1 MRALQLLGPSTGGIR
16 MHVAALADGLERLGV
31 VAPVLG
37 PAGVLDGRGTQAGV
51 VPVPA
56 GTTPVGLLRARRAL
70 APWRED
76 ADVLHAHGLK
86 AAWVAV
92 RGRPRRPMVITV
104 HNVVLDETAGRAA
117 GLQRRL
123 EQAVLARAD
132 RVIAPSD
139 AIAEGLG
146 GTVARDRI
154 RVVVPV
160 SPPALPRRSRADIR
174 GRLGISDDTPLVSC
188 VARLHPQKDL
198 PTLLRAFVDVAARVP
213 DARLAVVGDGPDRSA
228 LEAESSRLG
237 LDDVVRWVGFDADA
251 VDWIAASDVFALSSV
266 WEAIPL
272 VLPEAMALGV
282 PVVSTDV
289 GMASELLGDGRAGA
303 VVDVGDDRAM
313 ADALVRFL
321 EDRSGALAAGDAGRE
336 VASTRFDPD
345 ALTAEVL
352 DVYRELVPAKGT
364 R

>member
-37 PAGVLDGRGTQAGV
+37 PAGVLEGTGTQAGV

-123 EQAVLARAD
+123 ERAVLARAD

-139 AIAEGLG
+139 AIAEGLV

-160 SPPALPRRSRADIR
+160 SPPALPRRS
-174 GRLGISDDTPLVSC
+174 
-188 VARLHPQKDL
+188 
-198 PTLLRAFVDVAARVP
+198 
-213 DARLAVVGDGPDRSA
+213 
-228 LEAESSRLG
+228 
-237 LDDVVRWVGFDADA
+237 
-251 VDWIAASDVFALSSV
+251 
-266 WEAIPL
+266 
-272 VLPEAMALGV
+272 
-282 PVVSTDV
+282 
-289 GMASELLGDGRAGA
+289 
-303 VVDVGDDRAM
+303 
-313 ADALVRFL
+313 
-321 EDRSGALAAGDAGRE
+321 
-336 VASTRFDPD
+336 
-345 ALTAEVL
+345 
-352 DVYRELVPAKGT
+352 
-364 R
+364 